1 MYRDMGADPW
11 FFEVDE
17 TSGTEL
23 WQRLERV
30 VRRPEE
36 AQAQVKRIMAGV
48 EARQKAM
55 LEQVRRAASGPR
67 R

>member
-1 MYRDMGADPW
+1 MGAHDW

-17 TSGTEL
+17 TSGALL
-23 WQRLERV
+23 WQRLDRV
-30 VRRPEE
+30 VRRPAE
-36 AQAQVKRIMAGV
+36 ARAQVKRIMAGV

-55 LEQVRRAASGPR
+55 VEQVRLAASGLR